1 MWTHIPYW
9 RMPSL
14 QISRK
19 SRWWQ
24 VMQPLSSE
32 HRTQPVQFSSRLAL
46 AAGTNGGEGLWHRCR
61 GGSQP
66 CGSPSLIHQGDSTV
80 LTPCKCHP
88 TLSAPQIPTSV
99 HAGSKGTHGAIAPS
113 LLIIDDLHH
122 SQIQTE
128 GLPHAQHCPW
138 VTV

>member
-32 HRTQPVQFSSRLAL
+32 HRTQPVQFSSRPAL

-66 CGSPSLIHQGDSTV
+66 RGSPSLTHQGDGTV
-80 LTPCKCHP
+80 LSPYKYHP
-88 TLSAPQIPTSV
+88 TSA
-99 HAGSKGTHGAIAPS
+99 HAGSLGTRGAIAPS
-113 LLIIDDLHH
+113 LVITDGLHH
-122 SQIQTE
+122 SKIHTE

-138 VTV
+138 VTA